1 VSESSYS
8 KLIGDFVNDAKN
20 EVETA
25 WNWSALRT
33 TLTLST
39 TANIFN
45 YELNGSQNNF
55 TLLDVIN
62 DTSNQFMSYR
72 DGVWFDNAYLN
83 QGPQT
88 GSPEYYNFNGVAN
101 DGDTQVDIYPVPDG
115 AYTIRFNVILRNQ
128 DLTGDGNDIVV
139 PARPVVLLAHAKAIE
154 ERGEDGGAASM
165 NAYAAGRSS
174 LADEIALDAAR
185 RPEDTL
191 WYTV

>member
-128 DLTGDGNDIVV
+128 DLTGDGNDIIV
-139 PARPVVLLAHAKAIE
+139 PARPVVLLALAKAIE
-154 ERGEDGGAASM
+154 ERGEDGGASSM